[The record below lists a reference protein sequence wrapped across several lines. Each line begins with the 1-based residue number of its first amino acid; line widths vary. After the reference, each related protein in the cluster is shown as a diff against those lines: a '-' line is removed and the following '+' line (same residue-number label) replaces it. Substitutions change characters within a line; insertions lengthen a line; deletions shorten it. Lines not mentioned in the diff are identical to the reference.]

1 MGISKQK
8 DVVSSPI
15 DFYFTLK
22 SGGVHAKSFEVTPRG
37 GTKDDTIFIDHSK
50 FKIAVVDIKS
60 VITGF
65 KEYNVG
71 GNIVKQKIFSNRL
84 TRPELVSGVPF
95 IVRTKTETL
104 EEGSYKSIKSKLA
117 SHKAQFGNEIVF
129 YFKKSGLPYAV
140 GSLIVKGANLAG
152 WIDSSFTVADY
163 QGFWIGVSGFDA
175 KQNDAVSY
183 HRPKFSCLSK
193 LSSDES
199 ALRCKV
205 EGLWDEYLESLSTKL
220 VVADADA
227 DADTDVYEVD
237 ADGLSDDADVESSS
251 VVSTDADTSTTDGGT
266 GFADIGDSVSD
277 DVPFPESDEDDS
289 LF

>member
-1 MGISKQK
+1 MGISKQR

-104 EEGSYKSIKSKLA
+104 EEGSYKSIRSKLA

-129 YFKKSGLPYAV
+129 YFKRSGVPYAV

-152 WIDSSFTVADY
+152 WIDSGFTVADY
-163 QGFWIGVSGFDA
+163 QGFWIGVSGFEA

-183 HRPKFSCLSK
+183 HRPEFSCFSK
-193 LSSDES
+193 LSSEES
-199 ALRCKV
+199 AIRCRV
-205 EGLWDEYLESLSTKL
+205 EDLWDEYLLSLSIKL
-220 VVADADA
+220 
-227 DADTDVYEVD
+227 DVDDVDEVD
-237 ADGLSDDADVESSS
+237 DDSLSEDSDFEEVKALA
-251 VVSTDADTSTTDGGT
+251 VSTSAPTSDPISDPTSTPTIGGT
-266 GFADIGDSVSD
+266 GFDDVDS
-277 DVPFPESDEDDS
+277 DVPFSESDGDNS
-289 LF
+289 IF